1 MINWK
6 KNIKKIFVYLLI
18 LGFIGSTVN
27 HSLFTVTAAEANTE
41 EGSPE
46 AEDDTPGNI
55 TADNPIHPEC
65 TCKLPCTDELTDADC
80 PVCKDDP
87 TACCGKASQ
96 TQPDENTDADTNES
110 GELPEGLE
118 SAADTPAN
126 ELPEHSKDAPLP
138 AATDEQIKN
147 AWDAM
152 TAAMTNWDAEIDLS
166 GYNLTEEDM
175 KRIWPD
181 VAQDNPDLFYVLN
194 YTYFTT
200 PDGIVQKCQ
209 FTYNTQYNQNS
220 VAEYKAAI
228 DKAYA
233 EVINDNMTDEQKATA
248 LHDYLVQ
255 HMVYDQNAN
264 NNLGIEKRN
273 AYEALVN
280 GIGVCQGYTL
290 AYAALLNKAGI
301 EVDYCKSKSMN
312 HIWNYVKLDGKW
324 YHADLTYD
332 DATASS
338 QTGETGHVKH
348 TYFLLSDTAMR
359 NASHD
364 WEANDI
370 TCADTKYD
378 NSWHKTAPLRESAIY
393 TVGGSSYYLKSETVV
408 NNPNICRGAA
418 LVKRDPSGDESVVG
432 SFEIENLGNGWPMYQ
447 MCFSRLSLSRGVLYF
462 NVGNTVYSFNPAEDT
477 APAKI
482 YQYEDQNKRIVTGL
496 LADRNGMTLEITDPA
511 TGKIEEKITVPF
523 GSADETEFKTEI
535 ENGVSEIPDSF
546 KDKEHLNT
554 PDKIE
559 SEMKKAIQEK
569 TSGITENNMAVYDAE
584 LLVNVNGT
592 GWQKVNK
599 DNFPKDGLS
608 ITLPYPANTGKA
620 THDFTAAHMF
630 TEDMNGFQAGEVEY
644 PAVTKTED
652 SITFKV
658 YGLSPIAIGWKE
670 AGNDS
675 TGDGGDDDNNNG
687 SDDGSNNGNDNNNGS
702 GGDNNNGSDNN
713 GSGNTGNNNANNGG
727 SNGNSSNGISNNNG
741 NNGSKTPTSA
751 ADRVKAPATGDRS
764 SITQYMLLA
773 TAAFCVLLV
782 LYFRRKNNLARDPRD

>member
-1 MINWK
+1 
-6 KNIKKIFVYLLI
+6 
-18 LGFIGSTVN
+18 
-27 HSLFTVTAAEANTE
+27 
-41 EGSPE
+41 
-46 AEDDTPGNI
+46 
-55 TADNPIHPEC
+55 
-65 TCKLPCTDELTDADC
+65 
-80 PVCKDDP
+80 
-87 TACCGKASQ
+87 
-96 TQPDENTDADTNES
+96 
-110 GELPEGLE
+110 
-118 SAADTPAN
+118 
-126 ELPEHSKDAPLP
+126 
-138 AATDEQIKN
+138 
-147 AWDAM
+147 
-152 TAAMTNWDAEIDLS
+152 
-166 GYNLTEEDM
+166 
-175 KRIWPD
+175 
-181 VAQDNPDLFYVLN
+181 
-194 YTYFTT
+194 
-200 PDGIVQKCQ
+200 
-209 FTYNTQYNQNS
+209 
-220 VAEYKAAI
+220 
-228 DKAYA
+228 
-233 EVINDNMTDEQKATA
+233 
-248 LHDYLVQ
+248 
-255 HMVYDQNAN
+255 
-264 NNLGIEKRN
+264 
-273 AYEALVN
+273 
-280 GIGVCQGYTL
+280 
-290 AYAALLNKAGI
+290 
-301 EVDYCKSKSMN
+301 
-312 HIWNYVKLDGKW
+312 
-324 YHADLTYD
+324 
-332 DATASS
+332 
-338 QTGETGHVKH
+338 
-348 TYFLLSDTAMR
+348 
-359 NASHD
+359 
-364 WEANDI
+364 
-370 TCADTKYD
+370 
-378 NSWHKTAPLRESAIY
+378 
-393 TVGGSSYYLKSETVV
+393 
-408 NNPNICRGAA
+408 
-418 LVKRDPSGDESVVG
+418 
-432 SFEIENLGNGWPMYQ
+432 MYQ

-511 TGKIEEKITVPF
+511 TSKIEEKITVPF

-687 SDDGSNNGNDNNNGS
+687 S